1 MSHDEVQRLVNLAN
15 KAAAATPDLP
25 GEIAAAITDAM
36 HGPTDPWLLIGVLVE
51 GIAET
56 IKDGIPAER
65 RQECTAAA
73 VALLIERSRGGAQ

>member
-1 MSHDEVQRLVNLAN
+1 
-15 KAAAATPDLP
+15 
-25 GEIAAAITDAM
+25 M

-73 VALLIERSRGGAQ
+73 VALLIERARGGAQ